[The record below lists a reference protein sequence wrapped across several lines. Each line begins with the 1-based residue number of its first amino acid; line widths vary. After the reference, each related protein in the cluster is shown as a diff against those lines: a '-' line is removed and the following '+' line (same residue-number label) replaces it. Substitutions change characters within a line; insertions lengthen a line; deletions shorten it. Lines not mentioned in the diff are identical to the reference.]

1 MREPDCRDRR
11 GETFTPTSFF
21 VSVQF
26 GAFPYLNVNQR
37 LRPAGEQLAGS
48 GVLYLFTY
56 ITFFINI
63 LNGNNDGQEKLLN
76 DYDLCRGVRAA
87 PLRPKGRGGGAW
99 HLAIL

>member
-1 MREPDCRDRR
+1 MLIKVTTSR
-11 GETFTPTSFF
+11 G
-21 VSVQF
+21 
-26 GAFPYLNVNQR
+26 A
-37 LRPAGEQLAGS
+37 AGRKWCI
-48 GVLYLFTY
+48 VFIHLYN
-56 ITFFINI
+56 FFINI

>member
-1 MREPDCRDRR
+1 MERNFAPRLFLCPNQD
-11 GETFTPTSFF
+11 S
-21 VSVQF
+21 SIL
-26 GAFPYLNVNQR
+26 YVNQG